1 MPALT
6 WDGLVQTLAVRG
18 VDVLTITVIG
28 GNLFEIA
35 ANQLG
40 SALQWINIARTNNL
54 TDPMLSG
61 RNEIIIPQ
69 FSSVFSDGIGP
80 Q

>member
-1 MPALT
+1 MK
-6 WDGLVQTLAVRG
+6 
-18 VDVLTITVIG
+18 TITTIN

-35 ANQLG
+35 AVELG
-40 SALQWINIARTNNL
+40 SALQWVNIARANNL
-54 TDPMLSG
+54 KDPMISG
-61 RNEIIIPQ
+61 QMQIIIPD

>member
-1 MPALT
+1 M
-6 WDGLVQTLAVRG
+6 QI
-18 VDVLTITVIG
+18 ITAIG

-35 ANQLG
+35 ATELG
-40 SALQWINIARTNNL
+40 SALQWINIARTNSL

-61 RNEIIIPQ
+61 QNVILIPPY
-69 FSSVFSDGIGP
+69 SVNFDDGIGP

>member
-1 MPALT
+1 MNT
-6 WDGLVQTLAVRG
+6 V
-18 VDVLTITVIG
+18 TIIG

-35 ANQLG
+35 AAQLG
-40 SALQWINIARTNNL
+40 SALQWINIARTNKL

-61 RNEIIIPQ
+61 QNQIIIAPY
-69 FSSVFSDGIGP
+69 SSTFLDGIGP